1 MKRKLVLKTGQEFYG
16 LGGGKEVIGEIVFN
30 TSMVGYQEV
39 LTDKANFNKIVLM
52 TYTLIG
58 NYGINPDDYE
68 ADEIMAA
75 GLIAKEI
82 NPNPS
87 NFRSNKSITQ
97 LLEENETP
105 VLYDVDTREISKI
118 IRDNGEML
126 AMITDVDK
134 PLDECLK
141 EMEAYK
147 EKKCNLEIKKYE
159 IKNKNANYRIAALDL
174 GARRNIFKTL
184 AEEFDVTVFPYNV
197 KVMDLLKYD
206 GLFIAGGPEII
217 DVELIKEIKGKLP
230 IFATGIGHNVV
241 ALAYEARVE
250 KMKFGHR
257 GGNHTIKYTDT
268 GKNAVISQ
276 NHNYVVSN
284 IDNTNLD
291 ELSYNLLDKTNE
303 GLTCK
308 KDYLLSIQ
316 YNLDKEASPE
326 DYELLI
332 NKFKQNMKEFG
343 GKR

>member
-1 MKRKLVLKTGQEFYG
+1 MKRKLVLANGQEFYG
-16 LGGGKEVIGEIVFN
+16 QGSGEVIGELVFN
-30 TSMVGYQEV
+30 TSMVGYQEI

-58 NYGINPDDYE
+58 NYGINNDDFE
-68 ADEIMAA
+68 ADDVQVSGM
-75 GLIAKEI
+75 IAKEF

-87 NFRSNKSITQ
+87 NFRSIKSLNQ
-97 LLEENETP
+97 LLEEKGTP
-105 VLYDVDTREISKI
+105 IFYDTDTREISKC

-134 PLDECLK
+134 SLDQCLK
-141 EMEAYK
+141 EINEYQ
-147 EKKCNLEIKKYE
+147 EKKINLEIKKYE
-159 IKNKNANYRIAALDL
+159 IKNKHADYHIAAIDL
-174 GARRNIFKTL
+174 GARKNIFQTL
-184 AEEFDVTVFPYNV
+184 AQDFDVTVFPYDA
-197 KVMDLLKYD
+197 KVLDLLKYD
-206 GLFIAGGPEII
+206 GLFLAGGPEII
-217 DVELIKEIKGKLP
+217 DVELIREIKGKLP
-230 IFATGIGHNVV
+230 IFATGIGHDVV
-241 ALAYEARVE
+241 ALAYGAEVN

-276 NHNYVVSN
+276 NHNYVVTN
-284 IDNTNLD
+284 IENTNLE

-303 GLTCK
+303 GLICK
-308 KDYLLSIQ
+308 KDHLLSIQ